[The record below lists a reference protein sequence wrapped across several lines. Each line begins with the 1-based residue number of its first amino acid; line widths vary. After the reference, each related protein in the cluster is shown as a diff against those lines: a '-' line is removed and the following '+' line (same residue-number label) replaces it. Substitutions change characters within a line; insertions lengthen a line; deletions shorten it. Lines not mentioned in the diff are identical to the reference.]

1 MNPSTDPTS
10 PALGQ
15 VLEHGPDE
23 TPQDVRRRLDSMSQ
37 LLHQAA
43 RTVWARADEDG
54 PTSPLHSL
62 GLGIY
67 LAHGQTQL
75 LLPEDPSDAKSDLES
90 YLDSDLEVEVDEL
103 DELDE
108 RTVVQLLTEVEELSR
123 PLPVWR
129 ADQVHG
135 SQLVVDEC
143 DLLREAQHLDC

>member
-67 LAHGQTQL
+67 LAHGKTQL
-75 LLPEDPSDAKSDLES
+75 LLPEDPSDAKSDL
-90 YLDSDLEVEVDEL
+90 DSDLEVEV

-129 ADQVHG
+129 ADLVHG
-135 SQLVVDEC
+135 SQLVVDVC

>member
-10 PALGQ
+10 PTLVQ
-15 VLEHGPDE
+15 VLEHGSDE
-23 TPQDVRRRLDSMSQ
+23 TPAEADEVWRRLDSMSQ

-43 RTVWARADEDG
+43 RTVWARAAEDG

-75 LLPEDPSDAKSDLES
+75 LLPEDLIDVESDLE
-90 YLDSDLEVEVDEL
+90 LGREVDV
-103 DELDE
+103 DEVDV
-108 RTVVQLLTEVEELSR
+108 RTAVQLLTEVEELSR

-129 ADQVHG
+129 ADLVHG
-135 SQLVVDEC
+135 SQLVIDVC

>member
-10 PALGQ
+10 PGQ
-15 VLEHGPDE
+15 VLEHGSDE
-23 TPQDVRRRLDSMSQ
+23 TPQEVWRRLDSMSQ

-75 LLPEDPSDAKSDLES
+75 LLPKDLIDVDSDHE
-90 YLDSDLEVEVDEL
+90 SDLEVDV

-108 RTVVQLLTEVEELSR
+108 RTAVQLLTEVEELSR

-129 ADQVHG
+129 ADLVHG
-135 SQLVVDEC
+135 SQLVVDVC

>member
-1 MNPSTDPTS
+1 MNPSTEPTS
-10 PALGQ
+10 PGLVE
-15 VLEHGPDE
+15 VLEHGSDE

-43 RTVWARADEDG
+43 RAVWARADEDG

-75 LLPEDPSDAKSDLES
+75 LLAEDSSDVESDLES
-90 YLDSDLEVEVDEL
+90 DLEVDV

-108 RTVVQLLTEVEELSR
+108 RTAVQLLTEVEELSR

-129 ADQVHG
+129 ADLVNG
-135 SQLVVDEC
+135 SQLVVDVC

>member
-15 VLEHGPDE
+15 VLEHGSDE
-23 TPQDVRRRLDSMSQ
+23 TAPETADEVWRRLGSMSQ

-43 RTVWARADEDG
+43 RTVWARADADG

-75 LLPEDPSDAKSDLES
+75 LLPEDLLDAESGLE
-90 YLDSDLEVEVDEL
+90 LGPEVDV
-103 DELDE
+103 DEVDD
-108 RTVVQLLTEVEELSR
+108 RTAVQLLTEVEELSR

-129 ADQVHG
+129 ADLVHG
-135 SQLVVDEC
+135 SQLVIDVC

>member
-10 PALGQ
+10 PVLGQ
-15 VLEHGPDE
+15 VLEHSGDE
-23 TPQDVRRRLDSMSQ
+23 TPPVTMHEVWRRLDSMSR

-43 RTVWARADEDG
+43 RTVWDRADEDG

-67 LAHGQTQL
+67 LAHGQIQL
-75 LLPEDPSDAKSDLES
+75 LLPEELSDRGDGRSDLGS
-90 YLDSDLEVEVDEL
+90 CLEVDVDEL
-103 DELDE
+103 DE
-108 RTVVQLLTEVEELSR
+108 RSAVQLLTEVEELSR

-129 ADQVHG
+129 ADLVHG
-135 SQLVVDEC
+135 SQLVVDVC

>member
-10 PALGQ
+10 QILGQ
-15 VLEHGPDE
+15 VLEHGSNE
-23 TPQDVRRRLDSMSQ
+23 TPQEEVWRRLDSMSQ

-75 LLPEDPSDAKSDLES
+75 LLPEDLSDRGDGESDLE
-90 YLDSDLEVEVDEL
+90 LDVDEL
-103 DELDE
+103 DV
-108 RTVVQLLTEVEELSR
+108 RTAVQLLTEVEDLSR

-129 ADQVHG
+129 ADLIHG
-135 SQLVVDEC
+135 SQLVVDVC

>member
-10 PALGQ
+10 PTLGQ
-15 VLEHGPDE
+15 VLVAHGSDE
-23 TPQDVRRRLDSMSQ
+23 TPAEADEVWRRLDSMSQ

-75 LLPEDPSDAKSDLES
+75 LFPEDIVDVESNLE
-90 YLDSDLEVEVDEL
+90 LGREVVVDEVDV
-103 DELDE
+103 

-129 ADQVHG
+129 GDLVHG
-135 SQLVVDEC
+135 SQLVIDVC

>member
-10 PALGQ
+10 PGL
-15 VLEHGPDE
+15 VLEHGSDE
-23 TPQDVRRRLDSMSQ
+23 TPAATAEDVRRRLDSMSQ

-75 LLPEDPSDAKSDLES
+75 LLPKYPSDAESDLGV
-90 YLDSDLEVEVDEL
+90 DLEVNVDEL
-103 DELDE
+103 DEC
-108 RTVVQLLTEVEELSR
+108 TAVQLLTEVEELSR

-129 ADQVHG
+129 ADLVHG
-135 SQLVVDEC
+135 SQLVIDVC

>member
-1 MNPSTDPTS
+1 MNPSNDPTS
-10 PALGQ
+10 PSLGQ
-15 VLEHGPDE
+15 VLEHDSDE

-75 LLPEDPSDAKSDLES
+75 LLPEDPSDAESDLGV
-90 YLDSDLEVEVDEL
+90 DLEVDV

-108 RTVVQLLTEVEELSR
+108 RTAVQLLTEVEELSR

-129 ADQVHG
+129 ADLIHS
-135 SQLVVDEC
+135 SQLVVDVC
-143 DLLREAQHLDC
+143 DLLREARNLDC

>member
-1 MNPSTDPTS
+1 MNPSTNLTS
-10 PALGQ
+10 PVLGQ
-15 VLEHGPDE
+15 VLERGSDE
-23 TPQDVRRRLDSMSQ
+23 TPQEVRRRLDSMSQ

-43 RTVWARADEDG
+43 RTVWARAGEDG

-75 LLPEDPSDAKSDLES
+75 LLPEDLSDVESDHQS
-90 YLDSDLEVEVDEL
+90 GLEVDL

-108 RTVVQLLTEVEELSR
+108 RTAVQLLTEVEELSR

-129 ADQVHG
+129 ADLVHG
-135 SQLVVDEC
+135 SQLVVDVC

>member
-10 PALGQ
+10 PAVGQ
-15 VLEHGPDE
+15 VLEHGSDE
-23 TPQDVRRRLDSMSQ
+23 IPAETADEVWRRLDSMSQ

-43 RTVWARADEDG
+43 RTVWARAEEDG

-75 LLPEDPSDAKSDLES
+75 LLPEDLVDVESDLE
-90 YLDSDLEVEVDEL
+90 LGREVDVDEVDEV
-103 DELDE
+103 DV
-108 RTVVQLLTEVEELSR
+108 RTAVQLLTEVEELSR

-129 ADQVHG
+129 ADLVHG
-135 SQLVVDEC
+135 SQLVIDVC